1 MYSKL
6 AVLDKNS
13 FHNIIQNKF
22 TMSHMKVDSLPEPGD
37 RYVLEEEI
45 GVGVWATVKLRLY
58 FLNALIVCQCDNLLG
73 S

>member
-1 MYSKL
+1 
-6 AVLDKNS
+6 
-13 FHNIIQNKF
+13 
-22 TMSHMKVDSLPEPGD
+22 MSHMKVDSLPEPGD